1 MKNIYIING
10 SGGVGKDTF
19 CYLVGKYVPV
29 SVISS
34 VDPIKQL
41 AREIGWDG
49 QKTERDRKF
58 LSDLKDLTTDYNDY
72 PMQYMKKSVSGF
84 LNSDSKCLF
93 IHIREPK
100 EIEKAVKEFGAKTIL
115 VINSNVK
122 QISTNHAD
130 ANVTEYNY
138 DIIIDNSGTLNNLD
152 EMARAFCKVEELI

>member
-1 MKNIYIING
+1 MKKVYIING

-19 CYLVGKYVPV
+19 CSLVGKYVPV

-34 VDPIKQL
+34 VDPIKLL
-41 AREIGWDG
+41 AKEIGWDG

-58 LSDLKDLTTDYNDY
+58 LSDLKDLTTEYNDY
-72 PMQYMKKSVSGF
+72 PMQYMKRSVSGF

-100 EIEKAVKEFGAKTIL
+100 EIEKAVKEFEAKTIL
-115 VINSNVK
+115 VVNPNVK

-130 ANVTEYNY
+130 ANVGEYYY
-138 DIIIDNSGTLNNLD
+138 DHLINNSGTLNQLD
-152 EMARAFCKVEELI
+152 GMAKAFCEIEGLI